1 MVKRIDALEK
11 GFCLAHDAAWTLH
24 AQLGQDCARV
34 GDLPLSRVLLFR
46 DANYPWLI
54 LVPRIADASEVFD
67 LADAARTQLMREI
80 ADSAQAL
87 KRITGCD
94 KINVAAIGNMVP
106 QLHVHVGARR
116 KDDPAWPGPVW
127 GHAPARPYD
136 VDALAALLHEL
147 RGALGLV

>member
-1 MVKRIDALEK
+1 LE
-11 GFCLAHDAAWTLH
+11 HDAAWTLH
-24 AQLGQDCARV
+24 PQLDNDCAML

-54 LVPRIADASEVFD
+54 LVPRVADAREVFD
-67 LADAARTQLMREI
+67 LADAVRTRLMREI

-106 QLHVHVGARR
+106 QLHVHIVARR

-127 GHAPARPYD
+127 GHAPARPYAD
-136 VDALAALLHEL
+136 DALAALLRDL
-147 RGALGLV
+147 RGALGLA